1 MANLGIWSRVAINED
16 TIYETFYERAL
27 QQPVNLGLVF
37 GEREE
42 VPSAI
47 IINK

>member
-1 MANLGIWSRVAINED
+1 MNED
-16 TIYETFYERAL
+16 TKYETFYERAL
-27 QQPVNLGLVF
+27 QQPVFLGLVF
-37 GEREE
+37 GKREE